1 MKKMKEIDRSNKE
14 VISKICEM
22 EMEYKCEDTD
32 LSLIGKAIDEEKEA
46 KKRATIKLQ
55 ATVSIIGL
63 LSIGVAWWVQNK

>member
-1 MKKMKEIDRSNKE
+1 MKMVDIDRSNKE
-14 VISKICEM
+14 KLEQICEM

-32 LSLIGKAIDEEKEA
+32 LSLIGKAIDEQKLA
-46 KKRATIKLQ
+46 KKRAAIKLQ